1 MNSDTDSGSEREKS
15 SDPNEGLLSSDDKTF
30 HDDDDEGED
39 EEDDSS
45 PADDEAEPEEEES
58 LLPVQKQKEEQV
70 DRRIDTAPAPAPGPG
85 PVVVLLQTAEEA
97 IEMPEQIDVKVA
109 EASTI
114 ASALVCEEQ
123 PGVVLQSAELEPELE
138 LVEQEEEQTPLKC
151 PSSLRDSVRESI
163 ECFYSAQD
171 LLEYGHMLSSTA
183 AEQRT
188 PDVESGYFEKSESD
202 ASRDEWEASPSAGAA
217 RSRLLL
223 SASPSSTS
231 RNSSD
236 SLRMELSRFR
246 AMIETLERESL
257 AKSQSEQQLHQ
268 QQADAAAAAAAT
280 PKKAKPKPKQR
291 SSQPAGPPGLAAEQR
306 GFWSTVFGE
315 AGLELGQS
323 QEEDERIADIQKAH
337 RALELLEDYH
347 ARLSEPQDRALRIAI
362 ERVIRIFKSRLF
374 QALLDIQ
381 EFYELTLLD
390 DSKSIQQKTAE
401 TLQIAT
407 KWEKDGQAV
416 KIADFIKTTT
426 TNLNRNCVYEFTN
439 DASSNQTNQSALNQN
454 QIVNNINTNAQA
466 HAEALSRTFKNEL
479 EEILNQRMRIESD
492 TENGKDLPAENQ
504 QQVRSSRSPQQQQ
517 QQQQQQLPQ
526 SQSTT
531 SARSGS
537 QTLHRASSAK
547 VNGDDSWLYEDIQL
561 ERGNSGLGF
570 SIAGGTD
577 NPHIGTDT
585 SIYITKLISGGAA
598 AADGRLS
605 INDIIVSVNDVSV
618 VDVPHASAVEALK
631 RAGNAVKLHVKRKRG
646 TATATAAT
654 SPAGAG
660 AGATA
665 GDVRDSGSAGGS
677 KVIEIDLVK
686 GGKGLGFSIA
696 GGIGNQHIPGDNGIY
711 VTKLMDGGA
720 AQVDGRLSIG
730 DKLIAV
736 RTNGSE
742 KNLENVTHELA
753 VATLK
758 SITDKVTLIV
768 GKTQHLTSSA
778 SQSGGSTTG
787 VAAGAAAAAATA
799 TAGAAG
805 AGGLQQQQQQLSQ
818 SQSQLA
824 TSQSQSQVKEQ
835 QQQVNSQSTEPGS
848 RYASTN
854 VLAAVPPG
862 TPRAVSTEDIT
873 REPRTITIQKGPQGL
888 GFNIV
893 GGEDGQGIYVSFILA
908 GGPADLGSELK
919 RGDQLL
925 SVNNA
930 NLTHATHEEAAQAL
944 KTSGGV
950 VTLVAQYRPEEYNRF
965 EARIQELKQQA
976 ALGAGGSGTLLR
988 TTQKRSLYV
997 RALFDYDPNRD
1008 DGLPSRGLPFK
1019 HGDILHVTNASDDE
1033 WWQARRVLGD
1043 NEDEQIGIVPSKRRW
1058 ERKMRARDRSVKFQ
1072 GHAAANNNLDKQSTL
1087 DRKKK
1092 NFTFSR
1098 KFPFMKSRDE
1108 KNEDGSDQEP
1118 FMLCYTQDDAN
1129 AEGGEII
1136 YRVELPDMEQITLIY
1151 LENSDADYPSE
1162 ENVLSY
1168 EAVQRLSISYTRPV
1182 IILGPLKDR
1191 INDDLI
1197 SEYPEK
1203 FGSCVPHTT
1212 RPKREYEVD
1221 GRDYHFVSSRE
1232 QMERDIQN
1240 HLFIEAGQYNDNLYG
1255 TSVASVREV
1264 AEKGKHC
1271 ILDVSGNA
1279 IKRLQVAQLYPV
1291 AVFIK
1296 PKSVDSVMEMN
1307 RRMTEEQAK
1316 KTYERAIKM
1325 EQEFGEYFTGVVQ
1338 GDTIEEIY
1346 SKVKSMIWSQSGPTI
1361 WVPSKES
1368 L

>member
-1 MNSDTDSGSEREKS
+1 MTTRKKKRDGGGSGGGGFIK
-15 SDPNEGLLSSDDKTF
+15 
-30 HDDDDEGED
+30 
-39 EEDDSS
+39 
-45 PADDEAEPEEEES
+45 
-58 LLPVQKQKEEQV
+58 
-70 DRRIDTAPAPAPGPG
+70 
-85 PVVVLLQTAEEA
+85 
-97 IEMPEQIDVKVA
+97 KV
-109 EASTI
+109 
-114 ASALVCEEQ
+114 
-123 PGVVLQSAELEPELE
+123 
-138 LVEQEEEQTPLKC
+138 
-151 PSSLRDSVRESI
+151 SSL
-163 ECFYSAQD
+163 FN
-171 LLEYGHMLSSTA
+171 L
-183 AEQRT
+183 
-188 PDVESGYFEKSESD
+188 
-202 ASRDEWEASPSAGAA
+202 
-217 RSRLLL
+217 
-223 SASPSSTS
+223 
-231 RNSSD
+231 D
-236 SLRMELSRFR
+236 SLH
-246 AMIETLERESL
+246 
-257 AKSQSEQQLHQ
+257 K
-268 QQADAAAAAAAT
+268 
-280 PKKAKPKPKQR
+280 
-291 SSQPAGPPGLAAEQR
+291 
-306 GFWSTVFGE
+306 
-315 AGLELGQS
+315 
-323 QEEDERIADIQKAH
+323 
-337 RALELLEDYH
+337 
-347 ARLSEPQDRALRIAI
+347 
-362 ERVIRIFKSRLF
+362 
-374 QALLDIQ
+374 
-381 EFYELTLLD
+381 
-390 DSKSIQQKTAE
+390 
-401 TLQIAT
+401 
-407 KWEKDGQAV
+407 
-416 KIADFIKTTT
+416 
-426 TNLNRNCVYEFTN
+426 
-439 DASSNQTNQSALNQN
+439 ASS
-454 QIVNNINTNAQA
+454 
-466 HAEALSRTFKNEL
+466 
-479 EEILNQRMRIESD
+479 
-492 TENGKDLPAENQ
+492 G
-504 QQVRSSRSPQQQQ
+504 
-517 QQQQQQLPQ
+517 
-526 SQSTT
+526 
-531 SARSGS
+531 
-537 QTLHRASSAK
+537 K

-605 INDIIVSVNDVSV
+605 INDIIVSVNEVSV
-618 VDVPHASAVEALK
+618 VDVPHAAAVDALK
-631 RAGNAVKLHVKRKRG
+631 KAGNVVKLHVKRKRG
-646 TATATAAT
+646 TATT
-654 SPAGAG
+654 PAPGSA
-660 AGATA
+660 A
-665 GDVRDSGSAGGS
+665 GDARDSVSGP

-720 AQVDGRLSIG
+720 AQVDGRLYIG
-730 DKLIAV
+730 DKLIGV

-768 GKTQHLTSSA
+768 GKTQHLTTSA
-778 SQSGGSTTG
+778 SGGG
-787 VAAGAAAAAATA
+787 GL
-799 TAGAAG
+799 TAG
-805 AGGLQQQQQQLSQ
+805 QQLSQ

-824 TSQSQSQVKEQ
+824 SSQSQSQVHQ
-835 QQQVNSQSTEPGS
+835 QAQHPMANSQSTGALNSVGQTVVDSPPIPTQTPLAAAATAAASVIASNNTTVTTVTGTSNSSSKLPPSLSANSNSNISNSSSNIISINNNNNISSSGTTAAASTPATPPASFYNNASMPALPVESQPPSNRSQSPQPRQPGS

-893 GGEDGQGIYVSFILA
+893 GGEDGQGIYVSFILT

-925 SVNNA
+925 SVNNV

-976 ALGAGGSGTLLR
+976 ALGAGGTGTLLR

-1072 GHAAANNNLDKQSTL
+1072 GHAAANNNMDKQSTL

-1118 FMLCYTQDDAN
+1118 
-1129 AEGGEII
+1129 
-1136 YRVELPDMEQITLIY
+1136 
-1151 LENSDADYPSE
+1151 SE
-1162 ENVLSY
+1162 ETVLSY
-1168 EAVQRLSISYTRPV
+1168 EAVQRLSINYTRPV